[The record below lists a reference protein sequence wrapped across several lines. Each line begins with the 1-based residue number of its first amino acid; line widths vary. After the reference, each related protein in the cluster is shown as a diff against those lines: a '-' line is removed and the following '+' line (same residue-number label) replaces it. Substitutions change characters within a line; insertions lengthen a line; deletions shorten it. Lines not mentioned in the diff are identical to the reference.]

1 MKLARSLAAPLALAA
16 IFALTGCVSQEQY
29 RTCERRNQIQQE
41 RINELESQIADAQLQ
56 AQQCRQQIELNA
68 KKGGY
73 WQQQLD
79 ALNQQLQAKNQLI
92 QELTRKLG
100 ETALPVELSSALA
113 DWAAQVGPDVVTYD
127 QNTGIV
133 RFKSDLLFEKS
144 QATVAANVVP
154 KLESLAAI
162 LRSPAAEGFGA
173 LIVGHTDDIPIER
186 AETKAIHPT
195 NWHLSAHRAIA
206 VEEILAKAGM
216 PSTRMA
222 VMGMGE
228 FHPIAPNQAGK
239 RGNPLNR
246 RVEIYIVPADQL
258 RQSTA
263 GIL

>member
-1 MKLARSLAAPLALAA
+1 MKLARSLAAPLALTA

-41 RINELESQIADAQLQ
+41 RIAELESQIAGAQLQ
-56 AQQCRQQIELNA
+56 AQQCQQQLELNA

-79 ALNQQLQAKNQLI
+79 ALQQQLQAKNQLI

-127 QNTGIV
+127 EATGIV

-144 QATVAANVVP
+144 QATVAPNVVP
-154 KLESLAAI
+154 KLEALAGI

-186 AETKAIHPT
+186 PETKAKHPT

-228 FHPIAPNQAGK
+228 FHPIAPNQTGK

-246 RVEIYIVPADQL
+246 RVEIYVVPANQL
-258 RQSTA
+258 RQSTT